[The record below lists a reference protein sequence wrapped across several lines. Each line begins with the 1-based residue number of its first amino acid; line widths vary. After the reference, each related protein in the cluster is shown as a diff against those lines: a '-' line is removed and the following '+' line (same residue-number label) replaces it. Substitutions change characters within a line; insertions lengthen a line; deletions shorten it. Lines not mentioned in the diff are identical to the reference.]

1 MHAMLQPRI
10 PLRRVCD
17 RCQFL
22 YPTLTRSYAQVV
34 DPAALLQTNVDRS
47 DAIRTALTE
56 SFPRDQLAPIKNIDT
71 LRRYTPRTPGIR
83 HLVRPNNDHLWRGR
97 PVHKLTIAK
106 KGQGKGGR
114 NHTGH
119 VVVRHRGGGHKR
131 RIRTVDF
138 ARKDQGAHLV
148 ERIEHDPGRTAHIAL
163 LRNRESGEQSYIL
176 AAEGMRAGDV
186 IHSYRSGLPEELTQ
200 ESGGQID
207 RGLIAAQTAYRGNC
221 LPLGMIPIGTPIY
234 NIAMDKESIGKMCRS
249 AGTHGIVIAKGED
262 EVQKE
267 MLKYI
272 GDQGISKEGGGLQM
286 SALTGDQLRKYERS
300 ANFVTVK
307 LSSGEFRLIDK
318 DAVATIGI
326 ASNANFKYAQM
337 GKAGRKR
344 WLGWRPTVRGVAMN
358 AADHPHGGGRG
369 KGKGNNDPVSPWGKP
384 VCSQFDPLPVLTKSA
399 VLILYRQN
407 LATKRDQ
414 GTSPTSMWFNNDH
427 GTRAREGNMHRYDA
441 RSCIFSRCGAYKIN
455 DFSKRT

>member
-1 MHAMLQPRI
+1 MLQPRI

-17 RCQFL
+17 RCL
-22 YPTLTRSYAQVV
+22 SIYPSSTRSYAQKV
-34 DPAALLQTNVDRS
+34 DPAARPLTKIDRS
-47 DAIRTALTE
+47 DAVRAAVSE
-56 SFPRDQLAPIKNIDT
+56 SFPRDQLSPIKNLDS
-71 LRRYTPRTPGIR
+71 LRRYTPRTPGTR
-83 HLVRPNNDHLWRGR
+83 HLIRSNVDHLWRGR
-97 PVHKLTIAK
+97 PLHKLTIAK

-138 ARKDQGAHLV
+138 ARKEKGAHFV

-163 LRNRESGEQSYIL
+163 VKSQETGRQTYIL

-186 IHSYRSGLPEELTQ
+186 IHSYRSGLPEELTK

-272 GDQGISKEGGGLQM
+272 GDQGLSRESGGLQV
-286 SALTGDQLRKYERS
+286 SSLTTAQLRRYEKS

-307 LSSGEFRLIDK
+307 LSSGEIRLIDRE
-318 DAVATIGI
+318 AVATIGI
-326 ASNANFKYAQM
+326 ASNANFKYSQM

-344 WLGWRPTVRGVAMN
+344 WLGWRPTVRGLAMN
-358 AADHPHGGGRG
+358 AVDHPHGGGRG
-369 KGKGNNDPVSPWGKP
+369 KGKGNNDPVSPWGRP
-384 VCSQFDPLPVLTKSA
+384 VCLLHLVRIDFTYLP
-399 VLILYRQN
+399 
-407 LATKRDQ
+407 
-414 GTSPTSMWFNNDH
+414 
-427 GTRAREGNMHRYDA
+427 
-441 RSCIFSRCGAYKIN
+441 
-455 DFSKRT
+455 